1 MGTFRGLFEG
11 FSNHVQHQ
19 LGIRKELM
27 KIGRFTGQPENFFT
41 YTVEKKCI
49 LRLSSGV
56 DIEENNTL
64 LTEDDTL
71 LDKDG
76 NPFILTAENLARSY
90 I

>member
-41 YTVEKKCI
+41 YTVENYV
-49 LRLSSGV
+49 LHFRNWLEFSSKY
-56 DIEENNTL
+56 T
-64 LTEDDTL
+64 
-71 LDKDG
+71 
-76 NPFILTAENLARSY
+76 
-90 I
+90 